1 MSDDPR
7 LVHAAHAAKAKQL
20 YLDARDPNEGAA
32 DWSLALSEARTALW
46 KALRASEYLSD
57 VAKALKVSGS
67 HMLAL
72 RHFLAPPISQDQ
84 FKLLCPDWS
93 KGSEKSGSAVKDL
106 SADIVASTFLQ
117 WRDRSLT
124 RWLDANRKPTGA
136 EVREVLL
143 ALAPLIAAQN
153 VATARRNRLA
163 AKQEQAVTDLLE
175 SKGWT
180 RLPSRLID
188 TRASVPERHFMH
200 KTRFA
205 TATTTPQEVDVACGL
220 RDTVVLAMEC
230 KVTNDETNSIK
241 RVNDILKKAE
251 AWKTHWGSFVV
262 TAALLEGVIG
272 AKDVER
278 LIDHKVHVFWS
289 HDLPT
294 FSVWLDTQLGITK
307 N

>member
-1 MSDDPR
+1 MSDDPK

-20 YLDARDPNEGAA
+20 YLDARDPYEGAE
-32 DWSLALSEARTALW
+32 DWSLALREARTALW
-46 KALRASEYLSD
+46 RALRASDYLSD
-57 VAKALKVSGS
+57 VAKAIKASGA

-93 KGSEKSGSAVKDL
+93 KATEKSGSPVKGP
-106 SADIVASTFLQ
+106 SADIVAATFLE

-124 RWLDANRKPTGA
+124 RWLDADRKPTGA

-163 AKQEQAVTDLLE
+163 AKQEQAVTHLLE
-175 SKGWT
+175 AKGWT

-205 TATTTPQEVDVACGL
+205 TATATPQEVDVACGL

-230 KVTNDETNSIK
+230 KVTNDETNSVK
-241 RVNDILKKAE
+241 RVNDVLKKAE

-262 TAALLEGVIG
+262 TAALLEGVIA

-294 FSVWLDTQLGITK
+294 FSAWLDTQLGTTK
-307 N
+307 Y

>member
-1 MSDDPR
+1 MSNDPKV
-7 LVHAAHAAKAKQL
+7 VHAAHAAKAKQL
-20 YLDARDPNEGAA
+20 YLDARDPNEGAE
-32 DWSLALSEARTALW
+32 DWRLALREARSALW
-46 KALRASEYLSD
+46 KALHASNYLVD
-57 VAKALKVSGS
+57 VAKALKVSGA

-72 RHFLAPPISQDQ
+72 RHVLAPPISQDQ

-93 KGSEKSGSAVKDL
+93 KTTEKSGAPVKGP
-106 SADIVASTFLQ
+106 SADRVAATIQ
-117 WRDRSLT
+117 EWRDRDLSP
-124 RWLDANRKPTGA
+124 WLDDGRKPSGA
-136 EVREVLL
+136 EVRNVLL

-163 AKQEQAVTDLLE
+163 AKQEHAVRSLLE
-175 SKGWT
+175 AKGWT
-180 RLPSRLID
+180 RLPSRPID

-205 TATTTPQEVDVACGL
+205 TATASPQEVDVACGL

-230 KVTNDETNSIK
+230 KVTNDETNSVK
-241 RVNDILKKAE
+241 RINDVLKKAE

-262 TAALLEGVIG
+262 TAALLEGVIA

-289 HDLPT
+289 HDLDT
-294 FSVWLDTQLGITK
+294 FSAWLDIQLDGPK
-307 N
+307 